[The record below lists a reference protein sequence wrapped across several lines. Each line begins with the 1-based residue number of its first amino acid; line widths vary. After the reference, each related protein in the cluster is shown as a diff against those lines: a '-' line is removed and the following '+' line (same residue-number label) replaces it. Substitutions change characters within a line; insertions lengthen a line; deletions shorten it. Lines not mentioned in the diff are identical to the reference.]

1 VKNVTVAIPEEI
13 YRRARIKAAAEDTSV
28 SKVVSQF
35 LESYAADEERIAAA
49 RAQMETLFRK
59 VRRFGVG
66 KKISREQIHARRR
79 IR

>member
-1 VKNVTVAIPEEI
+1 M
-13 YRRARIKAAAEDTSV
+13 
-28 SKVVSQF
+28 
-35 LESYAADEERIAAA
+35 AAA

-66 KKISREQIHARRR
+66 KKIRREEIHARRR